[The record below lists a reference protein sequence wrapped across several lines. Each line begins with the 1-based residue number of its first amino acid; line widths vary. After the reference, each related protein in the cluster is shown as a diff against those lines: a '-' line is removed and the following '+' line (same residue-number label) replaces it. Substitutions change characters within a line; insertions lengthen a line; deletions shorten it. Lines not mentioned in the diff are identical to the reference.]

1 MTQNFITSMRR
12 NKAVEE
18 ILKFMDTDEQE
29 VGQISMFFWLQIE
42 ALEDKIY
49 EDVWAIEK
57 IYYDPFLTDEAEV
70 LRKLSKVEVLL
81 KQKQAEYVQ
90 ELEKY
95 DVWTEAARGFA
106 VDLAMLRKQK
116 EDMDEYNHKL
126 WDKYNQLW
134 NVNDIHIQIDVLST
148 TPEGVY

>member
-1 MTQNFITSMRR
+1 MRW

-49 EDVWAIEK
+49 EDVRAIEK

-95 DVWTEAARGFA
+95 DVRTEAARGFA

-116 EDMDEYNHKL
+116 EDMDDYNHKL

>member
-1 MTQNFITSMRR
+1 MRR

-18 ILKFMDTDEQE
+18 ILKFKDADEQE

-57 IYYDPFLTDEAEV
+57 VYYDPFMTDEAEV

-81 KQKQAEYVQ
+81 KAKQDEYVST
-90 ELEKY
+90 LEKY
-95 DVWTEAARGFA
+95 DIRTEAAWGFA

-116 EDMDEYNHKL
+116 DDMDDYNHKL
-126 WDKYNQLW
+126 SAKYN
-134 NVNDIHIQIDVLST
+134 
-148 TPEGVY
+148 